1 MKNKLLR
8 LLPLLSVAGAV
19 AALSGCAGSPTA
31 ESTGENIDDTAIT
44 AKVKAALFNDD
55 LVKSHE
61 ISVTT
66 LKGTVQLSGFVDNS
80 DQKAAA
86 ERDAKAVPGVKQ
98 VQDNLTTK

>member
-1 MKNKLLR
+1 MKTN
-8 LLPLLSVAGAV
+8 LPKILSVLSLAGA
-19 AALSGCAGSPTA
+19 ALALAGCAGTA
-31 ESTGENIDDTAIT
+31 TTESTGEGVDDTAIT

-66 LKGTVQLSGFVDNS
+66 FKGTVQLSGFVDNS

-86 ERDAKAVPGVKQ
+86 EKDAKAVPGVKD
-98 VQDNLTTK
+98 VTDNISVK

>member
-1 MKNKLLR
+1 MKTNLLKT
-8 LLPLLSVAGAV
+8 LYVVSLAGG
-19 AALSGCAGSPTA
+19 ALALAGCAGSSTR

-66 LKGTVQLSGFVDNS
+66 FKGTVQLSGFVDNN

-86 ERDAKAVPGVKQ
+86 EKDAKAVPGVKD
-98 VQDNLTTK
+98 VQDNLSVR